1 MLPMQSGLAP
11 QALQLPL
18 LDVALHSSSCG
29 LSLSCLGR
37 LQMPDLARV
46 RIPPANLPKS
56 PGTNTSPLSTNSIIP
71 LYEPSWNAPARLDQ
85 LLSLS
90 RHQLLPEGVAA

>member
-1 MLPMQSGLAP
+1 
-11 QALQLPL
+11 
-18 LDVALHSSSCG
+18 
-29 LSLSCLGR
+29 
-37 LQMPDLARV
+37 MPDLARV
-46 RIPPANLPKS
+46 RMPPANLPKS

-71 LYEPSWNAPARLDQ
+71 LYKPSWNAPARLDQ